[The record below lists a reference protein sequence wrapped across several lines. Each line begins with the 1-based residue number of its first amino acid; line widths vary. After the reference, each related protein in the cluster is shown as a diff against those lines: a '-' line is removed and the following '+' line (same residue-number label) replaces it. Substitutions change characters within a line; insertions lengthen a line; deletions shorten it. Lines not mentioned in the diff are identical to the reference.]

1 MTITPGSPHEV
12 ESFEPNNAP
21 QQQFIEDNV
30 SDQDKRLKIVE
41 RVGTAELAYAV
52 EWLYANA
59 AGGPYP
65 YPPP

>member
-1 MTITPGSPHEV
+1 MTVTPGSPLEV
-12 ESFEPNNAP
+12 ESFDPPNAP
-21 QQQFIEDNV
+21 TQQFIEDDV
-30 SDQDKRLKIVE
+30 GKQGKRLEVLE
-41 RVGTAELAYAV
+41 RVGTAELARQI